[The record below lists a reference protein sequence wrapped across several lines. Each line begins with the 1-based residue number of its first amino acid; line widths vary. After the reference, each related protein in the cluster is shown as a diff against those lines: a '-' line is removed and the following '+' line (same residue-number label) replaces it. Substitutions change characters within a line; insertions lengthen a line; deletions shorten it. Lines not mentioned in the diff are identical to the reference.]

1 MTKKSKRFA
10 FDWWVVQKRVIYL
23 LVAIVVLCGL
33 AAGGAVYVWKY
44 GNPLR
49 NVGTGVKLASGA
61 RFISFEGDVR
71 VIRSATR
78 ETIVPGADTELYPG
92 DTVQTQTTGRAR
104 VSMADGS
111 TLVVRPNSTIIV
123 RDNASD
129 DDGKKTNVH
138 VVVDSGQMYVRTEQQ
153 PEGANNVVET
163 PKTSNKLG
171 AQTGASFGVNPEG
184 TEEIRIN
191 TGAIETTNRAGEKTT
206 LRGGEYV
213 YVNPSGTISRPQQ
226 LLYVPLPSEPR
237 DLEKVLVSASGS
249 ANISLKWL
257 RPPSGTNA
265 FYRVEVATSPFF
277 VADGKVIERDQLAST
292 EFTASDLRPGVYFWR
307 VRAIAPSGQTS
318 DWSDPKKFIVAT
330 QGTGSRVP
338 VSNLVAELLGGRIHL
353 IRGRSEPGTT
363 IRVAGRETIVPSEG
377 SFQVQVTASPG
388 TQEISIDA
396 EDSRGNVTPYR
407 VSLAAR
413 TGRGKS

>member
-1 MTKKSKRFA
+1 MITKTRRFV
-10 FDWWVVQKRVIYL
+10 FDWWVVQKRVVYIL
-23 LVAIVVLCGL
+23 IAIVAMCVL
-33 AAGGAVYVWKY
+33 AAGGGLYVWIY

-49 NVGTGVKLASGA
+49 SVGTNLKPASGA

-78 ETIVPGADTELYPG
+78 ETIVPNSETVLYPG
-92 DTVQTQTTGRAR
+92 DTVQTQANGRAR

-111 TLVVRPNSTIIV
+111 TLVVRPDSTIIV
-123 RDNASD
+123 RDNASA
-129 DDGKKTNVH
+129 DDGKKTTVH
-138 VVVDSGQMYVRTEQQ
+138 VVVDSGQMYVRTEDQ
-153 PEGANNVVET
+153 PEGTNNVVET
-163 PKTSNKLG
+163 PKTKSRLS

-191 TGAIETTNRAGEKTT
+191 TGAMETTNQAGEKTS

-213 YVNPSGTISRPQQ
+213 SVNPSGTISRPQR
-226 LLYVPLPSEPR
+226 LLDVPSTSEPR
-237 DLEKVLVSASGS
+237 DLEKVAVGSNGS
-249 ANISLKWL
+249 ANVSLKWN
-257 RPPSGTNA
+257 RPPQGTPA

-277 VADGKVIERDQLAST
+277 VADGKVIERDQLVAMQM
-292 EFTASDLRPGVYFWR
+292 TASDLRPGVYFWR
-307 VRAIAPSGQTS
+307 VRAIAASGQTS
-318 DWSDPKKFIVAT
+318 DWSDPKKFTVAT

-338 VSNLVAELLGGRIHL
+338 VSGLVAELLGGRIYL

-363 IRVAGRETIVPSEG
+363 IRVAGRETIVPDKG
-377 SFQVQVTASPG
+377 FFQVQVTAPPG

-407 VSLAAR
+407 VSLAR
-413 TGRGKS
+413 S

>member
-1 MTKKSKRFA
+1 MVTKTRRFV

-23 LVAIVVLCGL
+23 LLAIIILCGL
-33 AAGGAVYVWKY
+33 AVGGALYVWKY
-44 GNPLR
+44 GNPLK

-92 DTVQTQTTGRAR
+92 DTVQTQASGRAR

-123 RDNASD
+123 RDNASA

-191 TGAIETTNRAGEKTT
+191 TGAVETTDRTGEKTT

-213 YVNPSGTISRPQQ
+213 SVNPSGTISRPQK
-226 LLYVPLPSEPR
+226 LLDVPLPSEPR
-237 DLEKVLVSASGS
+237 DLEKVLVGGSGS

-257 RPPSGTNA
+257 RPPSGTAA

-338 VSNLVAELLGGRIHL
+338 VSNLAAELLGGTLYL
-353 IRGRSEPGTT
+353 IRGRAEPGTT
-363 IRVAGRETIVPSEG
+363 IRVAGRDTIVPTDG
-377 SFQVQVTASPG
+377 SFQLQITAAPG
-388 TQEISIDA
+388 TQEINIEA
-396 EDSRGNVTPYR
+396 EDPRGNSTPYKVSLSGGLSRG
-407 VSLAAR
+407 
-413 TGRGKS
+413 K